1 MKWYYIAMPAAVVI
15 LYLLF
20 SSKSTILKNQASSS
34 GLGGTLAGVGAAET
48 GAATLWDRIAAS
60 IKGSSSSGEE

>member
-1 MKWYYIAMPAAVVI
+1 MKWYYIAIPAAVVI

-34 GLGGTLAGVGAAET
+34 GLGGTLAGVGAAST
-48 GAATLWDRIAAS
+48 GLAGLYDKIVSS
-60 IKGSSSSGEE
+60 IKCTSSSGEE